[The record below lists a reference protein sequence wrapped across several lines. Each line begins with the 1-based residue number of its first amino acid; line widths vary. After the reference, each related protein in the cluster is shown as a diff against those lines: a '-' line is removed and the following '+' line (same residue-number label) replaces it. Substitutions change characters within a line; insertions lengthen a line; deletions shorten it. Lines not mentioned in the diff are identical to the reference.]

1 MEMTQFPT
9 TELEKES
16 LEAHVDLCAMRY
28 SQLDT
33 RLTVIETKVESLS
46 KAIEDSKNSMTK
58 VIIGST
64 ATIVA
69 SLLGVVTTIIMK
81 F

>member
-1 MEMTQFPT
+1 MSDFET
-9 TELEKES
+9 TNLEKNS

-28 SQLDT
+28 KQLEL
-33 RLTVIETKVESLS
+33 RLSTVETKVDGLLKEIHSSNNTLKS
-46 KAIEDSKNSMTK
+46 
-58 VIIGST
+58 VIITSS

-69 SLLGVVTTIIMK
+69 GLLGLITTILMK

>member
-1 MEMTQFPT
+1 MDINT
-9 TELEKES
+9 TELEKSS

-28 SQLDT
+28 KHLES
-33 RLTVIETKVESLS
+33 RLAIIEHKVESLT
-46 KAIEDSKNSMTK
+46 KAIEDSKNSMSK
-58 VIIGST
+58 VIIGAS

-69 SLLGVVTTIIMK
+69 SILSLVVALVMK

>member
-1 MEMTQFPT
+1 MTEFEIT
-9 TELEKES
+9 RLEKES

-28 SQLDT
+28 KQLDL
-33 RLTVIETKVESLS
+33 RLSTLETKVDGIGEAIT
-46 KAIEDSKNSMTK
+46 KANNSMRS
-58 VIIGST
+58 VIITSS

-69 SLLGVVTTIIMK
+69 SLLGLITTILMK